1 MITNP
6 YAPPSGPCREPNGQ
20 EDARDQA
27 LFQFQIG
34 LSVLLLAAFFNLFH
48 FSQMVRSN
56 ARISLALDL
65 ALLGNAIGLMVASVV
80 AWRYGF
86 WALERLAWLIHRM
99 LRRDVSLPLWNRVFY
114 DSFPWVPHL
123 SLVGGLLWVVW
134 VLVYYMTSIDF
145 YAISIPIGAAAH
157 VVGAAWYLP
166 LFYRW
171 SRLSSNVKTREAD
184 LSEAQREDN

>member
-1 MITNP
+1 MSTNP
-6 YAPPSGPCREPNGQ
+6 YAPPTKPTRELSD
-20 EDARDQA
+20 EDNARDQA
-27 LFQFQIG
+27 RFQFQIG
-34 LSVLLLAAFFNLFH
+34 LSVLLLAAFFNLWH
-48 FSQMVRSN
+48 FSQMVRNN
-56 ARISLALDL
+56 ARTSVVLDL
-65 ALLGNAIGLMVASVV
+65 ALLGNAVGLMVASLV

-99 LRRDVSLPLWNRVFY
+99 ARRDVSLPRWNRVFY

-134 VLVYYMTSIDF
+134 VLVYYMTPIDF

-157 VVGAAWYLP
+157 VVGAAWYIP

-171 SRLSSNVKTREAD
+171 SRLEAD
-184 LSEAQREDN
+184 VPMITNDPS